1 MFAVDHPG
9 GKLLVTRLTHEQIG
23 AMTSTSRVTVT
34 RAMRTLRESNKIDVL
49 GGYILLRTRRN
60 E

>member
-1 MFAVDHPG
+1 MFAIDHPG

-34 RAMRTLRESNKIDVL
+34 RALRALREANKIDIL
-49 GGYILLRTRRN
+49 DGHILLRTPRN